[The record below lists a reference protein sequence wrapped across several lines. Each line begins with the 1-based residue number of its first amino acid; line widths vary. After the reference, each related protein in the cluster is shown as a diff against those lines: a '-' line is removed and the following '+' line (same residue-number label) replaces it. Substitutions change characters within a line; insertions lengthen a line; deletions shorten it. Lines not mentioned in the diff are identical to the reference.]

1 MHNDLYSTDSTSL
14 PGPGVGA
21 HVAASSTPGGAC
33 AATFVGS
40 DGMPVSLCTSYVGTN
55 PPAFAAPT
63 VVLFD
68 PVTANPIARLQLT
81 KGGLLGG
88 VYGYLD
94 SKDRVVVADGSGSI
108 LRVAHRRTPAGY
120 QMFID
125 QRIDVKQL
133 IPQGDSITAVA
144 PDWDGR
150 IWFATTHGVI
160 GTVRGDGTRAV
171 AMSLPAGEEIA
182 NGLTLRP
189 GGASVLTDHALYEMS
204 AGSNGVPKTLWRKTY
219 DRGPARKPGQL
230 SWGSGTTP
238 GYFGEGDDQYVAIVD
253 SAVRPNLLVYRTD
266 GGSLKCTMKTFV
278 TSGQGTENAPMAWGD
293 SLLIGST
300 YGFAYP
306 PFATSGGPAV
316 PAFASFVGGMT
327 RIDVKPD
334 GCHRIWENHD
344 RLASL
349 PHLSRADGLIQGLSY
364 GDLNANPVQE
374 VGPVYYAATDF
385 RTGRRVVT
393 TQVGVA
399 PLDEPMQL
407 TGVIGPGRVL
417 WQGTLGRMLKI
428 AGGR

>member
-14 PGPGVGA
+14 PGPGAGA
-21 HVAASSTPGGAC
+21 HVAASSAPGGAC

-40 DGMPVSLCTSYVGTN
+40 DGMPVSLCTSYVGTT

-68 PVTANPIARLQLT
+68 PVTANPVARLQLT

-108 LRVAHRRTPAGY
+108 LRVAHRRTPTGY
-120 QMFID
+120 QVYID
-125 QRIDVKQL
+125 QRIDVKRL

-144 PDWDGR
+144 PDWQGR

-160 GTVRGDGTRAV
+160 GTVRGDGTQAV

-204 AGSNGVPKTLWRKTY
+204 AGSNGVPKILWRKAY

-238 GYFGEGDDQYVAIVD
+238 VYFGAGNDQYVAIVD

-266 GGSLKCTMKTFV
+266 GGSLKCTMKAFV

-300 YGFAYP
+300 YGFMYP

-316 PAFASFVGGMT
+316 PAVAPFVGGMT
-327 RIDVKPD
+327 RIDVKDD
-334 GCHRIWENHD
+334 GCHRVWENND
-344 RLASL
+344 RFASL

-364 GDLNANPVQE
+364 GDLAANPIQE

-385 RTGRRVVT
+385 RTGRQVVSK
-393 TQVGVA
+393 QVGVA

-407 TGVIGPGRVL
+407 TGVIGPGHVL

-428 AGGR
+428 QG